1 MTLSA
6 AMALLMAM
14 FILALLPGPGILI
27 VVSRTLAHGL
37 HAGILTS
44 LGILT
49 GDFVFI
55 ALAVYGLSALANWMG
70 ELFLLIKYVG
80 GAYLF
85 YLGAKILWG
94 KARATNTQEQP
105 LEIAAS
111 IEGAVK
117 NRRLKKM
124 AKHSTNYMAG
134 LLTTLS
140 NPKAM
145 LFYASFFPTFL
156 DLTKLDGVD
165 IAIILLI
172 TTITVF
178 GTMCMYA
185 YATSQSGRLLKNS
198 RLSNALKWVSGSMLM
213 GAGVYIAV
221 RS

>member
-6 AMALLMAM
+6 AMALLLAM

-27 VVSRTLAHGL
+27 VVSRTLAQGL

-94 KARATNTQEQP
+94 KTSEANTSKEP

-111 IEGAVK
+111 IESTVN
-117 NRRLKKM
+117 NRVFKKI
-124 AKHSTNYMAG
+124 AKHSTNYLAG

-156 DLTKLDGVD
+156 DLSKLDGLD
-165 IAIILLI
+165 IAIILFI

-185 YATSQSGRLLKNS
+185 YAASQSGRLLKNS
-198 RLSNALKWVSGSMLM
+198 RLSHALKWVSGTMLM
-213 GAGVYIAV
+213 GAGAYIAA